1 MQALDL
7 KDKIDSPRKSSLIRI
22 LLEFV
27 LVYTDYGYGHVDLV
41 KHGSDLELPTN
52 TIDNLVTLLRETTTE
67 SKEEVKEKAKLSFPE
82 RFDSVSFKELK
93 DL

>member
-7 KDKIDSPRKSSLIRI
+7 KDKIDSPRKSSLIII

>member
-1 MQALDL
+1 MKALDL
-7 KDKIDSPRKSSLIRI
+7 QDKTESPRKSSLIII
-22 LLEFV
+22 LLELV

-41 KHGSDLELPTN
+41 KHGSDFELPTN